1 MVTAWGDKTIKVFD
15 IKSGQEGLVLS
26 SFKME
31 DDVTALATNGRYIG
45 IALANGEV
53 NINTIW
59 GDNIKKYKHDNKVTQ
74 IKMTTSHLASGDE
87 AGVVQLKKIYTDE
100 AFDVKIETEEK
111 LPITAIFIGKSAKE
125 IFIGNTGSVASKWI
139 VGED

>member
-53 NINTIW
+53 IINTIW
-59 GDNIKKYKHDNKVTQ
+59 GDYIKKYKHDNKVTQ
-74 IKMTTSHLASGDE
+74 IKMSISHLASGDE
-87 AGVVQLKKIYTDE
+87 AGVVQLKKIYTDD
-100 AFDVKIETEEK
+100 ASDVKIETEEK
-111 LPITAIFIGKSAKE
+111 LPITAIFINKLGKE
-125 IFIGNTGSVASKWI
+125 IFIGNTGSIASKWT